1 VGELDRPGGDGSLQP
16 TEAVLQ
22 AIHLEVSGP
31 LPHPQVLA
39 RYDEVVP
46 GGADRIV
53 KLAENQVK
61 HRQTMQS
68 RGQIFT
74 FVLALVVLIGG
85 IGLVAHGNSI
95 EGLVPLVAALAGLG
109 GLFVYREIQWSR
121 SEKRLREE

>member
-1 VGELDRPGGDGSLQP
+1 MSEVDRAGSEGSLQP
-16 TEAVLQ
+16 ADAVLQ
-22 AIHLEVSGP
+22 AIHVEVSGP
-31 LPHPQVLA
+31 LPQPQVLA
-39 RYDEVVP
+39 QYDAVVP

-61 HRQTMQS
+61 HRHTMQA

-74 FVLALVVLIGG
+74 FVLALVVLLGG
-85 IGLVAHGNSI
+85 IGLVALGNSV

-121 SEKRLREE
+121 SEKRLQED